1 MKIVLDVNGPLDAPA
16 TLARYHVWGED
27 PANRIT
33 GDVFR
38 RVLRLGDGAESNLVP
53 YEVRWRGGVDDA
65 QLLVTIPGAAAPPV
79 IDGITFETR
88 RIFGLDFDL
97 PSFYRFAKSD
107 PVLAELIG
115 PLYGLRP
122 TLAPTGLEM
131 LVGSISAQ
139 QVNLAF
145 AFACRAR
152 LVRHYGTPVRMGRET
167 VYAFPSAADLA
178 AARMSDLRAMQFS
191 TRKAEYIRD
200 VAQAIVAGTLDLAAL
215 SAAMNAQ
222 VIEAITAL
230 RGLGR
235 WTAEWYLAR
244 CLGRGDVCPA
254 GDLGVRRAFEHYY
267 GRGRELSE
275 EAVRRR
281 ARAWAEHSN
290 LAIHYLLAAARLQL
304 VVSTRDAAHGRA
316 WKRS

>member
-1 MKIVLDVNGPLDAPA
+1 MKIVLDVNGPLDAA
-16 TLARYHVWGED
+16 GTLARYHVWGED

-38 RVLRLGDGAESNLVP
+38 RVLRLGDGSAARLVP
-53 YEVRWRGGVDDA
+53 YEVRWRGGVDNA
-65 QLLVTIPGAAAPPV
+65 QLLVTIPGASSPSVAEGVTAEV
-79 IDGITFETR
+79 R
-88 RIFGLDFDL
+88 RIFGLAFDL
-97 PSFYRFAKSD
+97 PGFYRFAKSD
-107 PVLAELIG
+107 PVLGELIG

-152 LVRHYGTPVRMGRET
+152 LVRRYGTAVRVGQET
-167 VYAFPSAADLA
+167 VYAFPAAADLA
-178 AARMSDLRAMQFS
+178 TAQVAELRAMQFS
-191 TRKAEYIRD
+191 TRKAEYVRD
-200 VAQAIVAGTLDLAAL
+200 VARAIVAGTLDIAAL
-215 SAAMNAQ
+215 AEAANAQ
-222 VIEAITAL
+222 VIEAVTAL

-267 GRGRELSE
+267 GRGRTLSE

-281 ARAWAEHSN
+281 ARPWAEHGN
-290 LAIHYLLAAARLQL
+290 LAVHYLLAGRRLGL
-304 VVSTRDAAHGRA
+304 PVSNGSA